1 MLTIMYGRET
11 DHSLVGDWDGD
22 GVDTPGVFRGGPR
35 LKAAGECAPL
45 NEGRSRYTT
54 DNANRVSLVI
64 AERYGTS
71 YAKFV
76 NCHKQWDGSYYE
88 EWQTPTRIGA
98 NGMAT
103 VGEPAAWH
111 TYKTPTGSY
120 SVTESFG
127 VDNPGTDL
135 DYRQLN
141 SQSKW
146 GGTRGVNY
154 NQYFEGPKASAADED
169 MWAIARAGD
178 YRLGVVINHN
188 RPPDSEIV
196 EGMGYAIFF
205 HANKVAT
212 AGCVAP
218 TENEVAM
225 YMRTAQK
232 GDRIIMGVRSHIF
245 Y

>member
-22 GVDTPGVFRGGPR
+22 GVDTPGVFRGGPP

-45 NEGRSRYTT
+45 NAGRSRYTT

-103 VGEPAAWH
+103 VGEPAA
-111 TYKTPTGSY
+111 GI
-120 SVTESFG
+120 
-127 VDNPGTDL
+127 
-135 DYRQLN
+135 R
-141 SQSKW
+141 
-146 GGTRGVNY
+146 TR
-154 NQYFEGPKASAADED
+154 
-169 MWAIARAGD
+169 
-178 YRLGVVINHN
+178 H
-188 RPPDSEIV
+188 RP
-196 EGMGYAIFF
+196 
-205 HANKVAT
+205 
-212 AGCVAP
+212 AP
-218 TENEVAM
+218 TRLPNHLVSTTPEQIWT
-225 YMRTAQK
+225 TANSTRSPR
-232 GDRIIMGVRSHIF
+232 GAVRGE
-245 Y
+245 

>member
-1 MLTIMYGRET
+1 MYGRET

-127 VDNPGTDL
+127 VYNPRNRSGLPPT
-135 DYRQLN
+135 QLAV
-141 SQSKW
+141 QV
-146 GGTRGVNY
+146 GRY
-154 NQYFEGPKASAADED
+154 EG
-169 MWAIARAGD
+169 
-178 YRLGVVINHN
+178 
-188 RPPDSEIV
+188 SELQPV
-196 EGMGYAIFF
+196 LRRTEGIGS
-205 HANKVAT
+205 
-212 AGCVAP
+212 
-218 TENEVAM
+218 
-225 YMRTAQK
+225 R
-232 GDRIIMGVRSHIF
+232 
-245 Y
+245 